1 MSLPSVSAGD
11 SELIAWVR
19 SIGGGGGAP
28 QEIRQAALELKRS
41 LTKEFKAEQ
50 RKKILEYL
58 EGELEKTRGV
68 AHATGNLLEW
78 TEGDSEAAYTS
89 RYNQACRLKAQK
101 LNEAELGEARNVISQ
116 LVAKISQSKK
126 ILRLEVVLLE
136 ISQQLERLAKN
147 KDDAAQ
153 LAREAKASLPE
164 ASGADNALAANLVS
178 AIENARN
185 QTIGYVYLKQWTLA
199 DGTRWLKVGITNNPS
214 RRDAEQNVLPV
225 PAVTLRLMET
235 QSMDQ
240 AAAIEKALHQQL
252 ASQKVTGAGNRELFH
267 LNDAQLAALMAAMS
281 L

>member
-164 ASGADNALAANLVS
+164 ASGADNALAASLVS

-185 QTIGYVYLKQWTLA
+185 HTIGYVYLKQWTLA

-267 LNDAQLAALMAAMS
+267 LNDAQLAALMAAMDS
-281 L
+281 

>member
-58 EGELEKTRGV
+58 EGVLEKTRGV

-164 ASGADNALAANLVS
+164 ASGADNALAASLVS

-225 PAVTLRLMET
+225 PAVTLCLMET
-235 QSMDQ
+235 QGMDQ

-267 LNDAQLAALMAAMS
+267 LSDAQLAALMAAMS